1 MSYWDVVSGSRMLRF
16 GWLSVAVK
24 PSRISDIGKFRP
36 VVARSASVRKRTKF
50 FCLWFLTIATFAG
63 ALGIP
68 AAADTRSPVRSLLE
82 LREQNVIT
90 QKSDLSCGAAALAT
104 LLTYQF
110 GDRVSEKEVTAGLIR
125 RQEYIEHPELVRV
138 REGFSLLDLKRY
150 VTTRGYTGIGYGN
163 LEISDLV
170 GLAPIIVAVSPLGYN
185 HFVIFK
191 GMIGDQVFL
200 ADPAFGNRT
209 MSREKFDQIRID
221 FPEIGKIGFIIT
233 RDGRPAPPGKL
244 AVGKSEIVTF

>member
-1 MSYWDVVSGSRMLRF
+1 
-16 GWLSVAVK
+16 VAVK
-24 PSRISDIGKFRP
+24 PSRPSEVGLSRP
-36 VVARSASVRKRTKF
+36 VLARSALVRKRTKF
-50 FCLWFLTIATFAG
+50 ILCVLGGSAFAG
-63 ALGIP
+63 VLGIP
-68 AAADTRSPVRSLLE
+68 AASADSKGPVRSLLE

-104 LLTYQF
+104 LLTFQF
-110 GDRVSEKEVTAGLIR
+110 GDRVSEREVTAGLIR

-150 VTTRGYTGIGYGN
+150 VTGRGYTGIGYGN
-163 LEISDLV
+163 LDISDLV

-233 RDGRPAPPGKL
+233 RDGRPAPPGQL
-244 AVGKSEIVTF
+244 AVGKSEFVTF